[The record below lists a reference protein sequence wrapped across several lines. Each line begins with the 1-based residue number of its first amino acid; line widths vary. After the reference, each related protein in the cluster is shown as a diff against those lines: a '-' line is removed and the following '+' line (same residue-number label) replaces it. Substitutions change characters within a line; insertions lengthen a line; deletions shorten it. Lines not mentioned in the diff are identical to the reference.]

1 MRFSYNWLQSFFDKK
16 PRSRTSS
23 LRGRL
28 PNPEKLAEIL
38 TMHSFEVE
46 GIDQSGNDFVLD
58 IDVLPNRTD
67 CYSHLGMAREI
78 SAILGLKLKEEKW
91 KLEEDKNLKAE
102 NFASIKVFSGC
113 QRYSA
118 RIIFDAKVGESPDWI
133 KERLEVCGIKSINNV
148 VDITNY
154 VMLELGQ
161 PLHAFDFEK
170 IEGRKIVVR
179 FAKKGEK
186 ILTLDEEKY
195 DLNKDILVI
204 ADSKKPIAIAGIK
217 GGKETG
223 ISEKT
228 KIILLESANF
238 DPVTI
243 RRGSIKLD
251 LKTDASMRF
260 SHGLDPNLAEIAIN
274 RAAYLISKISGGK
287 VVKGILDYYPEKN
300 FPKKVRLDSEKIE
313 SLLGIK
319 IPKAEIL
326 KILKNLGFKVN
337 QKFIVEIP
345 TFRRDVS
352 TQEDLIEEIGRI
364 YGYEKI
370 KKKFPISALVPPKKN
385 PEIFWENF
393 VKDILV
399 TLGFTEVYNYSFLS
413 KEDVENFGFLNE
425 ATEIENPISAL
436 YQFLRPSLIPNL
448 IKNVQKNQN
457 DFKEIKIFEIGKI
470 FKNLQPKFGRGEKKA
485 LAGILTGEKFFEV
498 KGVIDTLLKKMGI
511 SNFYF
516 DFYQPTP
523 EESKISI
530 WQIKKSAEIKIDGEE
545 IGFLGEISKKILEKY
560 KIKDK
565 IVAFDI
571 DFEKLAKLATE
582 EHEYQPFSIYPAIVR
597 DISVLVPRD
606 VLVEEV
612 MDVIERT
619 AGSLIR
625 DIDLFDI
632 YEEIESE
639 RKSLAFHIIFQ
650 LRDRAI
656 LPDEAEEALQKIFEN
671 LEKNPNWEVRK
682 K

>member
-1 MRFSYNWLQSFFDKK
+1 MKFSYNWLQSFFDKK
-16 PRSRTSS
+16 
-23 LRGRL
+23 L
-28 PNPEKLAEIL
+28 PKPEKLAEVL

-46 GIDQSGNDFVLD
+46 DVEKFNKDFILD

-67 CYSHLGMAREI
+67 CYSHFGMAREI
-78 SAILGLKLKEEKW
+78 SAILDLKLKEEKW

-102 NFASIKVFSGC
+102 KFASIKVFSGC

-118 RIIFDAKVGESPDWI
+118 RIIFDVKVGESPDWI
-133 KERLEVCGIKSINNV
+133 KERLEACGINSINNV
-148 VDITNY
+148 VDVTNY
-154 VMLELGQ
+154 VMLEVGQ

-170 IEGRKIVVR
+170 IEGKKVIVR
-179 FAKKGEK
+179 FAKRREK
-186 ILTLDEEKY
+186 ILSLDDEEY
-195 DLNKDILVI
+195 DLDKDILVI

-228 KIILLESANF
+228 KVILLESANF
-238 DPVTI
+238 DPVVI

-251 LKTDASMRF
+251 LRTDASMRF
-260 SHGLDPNLAEIAIN
+260 SHGLDPNLTEIAVN
-274 RAAYLISKISGGK
+274 RAAYLISKICGGK
-287 VVKGILDYYPEKN
+287 VARGILDYYPKKVL
-300 FPKKVRLDSEKIE
+300 PKKIKLEVEKVE
-313 SLLGIK
+313 SLLGTK
-319 IPKAEIL
+319 IQKQKIL
-326 KILKNLGFKVN
+326 KILKSLGFKVN
-337 QKFIVEIP
+337 QKFIVEVP

-352 TQEDLIEEIGRI
+352 IQEDLIEEIGRI
-364 YGYEKI
+364 HGYEKI
-370 KKKFPISALVPPKKN
+370 EKKFPVSALVPPKKN

-393 VKDILV
+393 VKDVLV
-399 TLGFTEVYNYSFLS
+399 SLGFTEVYNYSFLS
-413 KEDVENFGFLNE
+413 KEDIENFGFEKE
-425 ATEIENPISAL
+425 AIEIENPASAF
-436 YQFLRPSLIPNL
+436 YQFLRPSLIPGL
-448 IKNVQKNQN
+448 IKNVQKNQAE
-457 DFKEIKIFEIGKI
+457 FSEMKIFEIGKV
-470 FKNLQPKFGRGEKKA
+470 FKNKDEKKA
-485 LAGILTGEKFFEV
+485 LAGVITGERFFEA

-516 DFYQPTP
+516 DFYEPTP

-545 IGFLGEISKKILEKY
+545 VGFLGEISRKILEKY

-582 EHEYQPFSIYPAIVR
+582 EHEYEPFSIYPAIVR
-597 DISVLVPRD
+597 DISVLVPKD
-606 VLVEEV
+606 VLVEDV
-612 MDVIERT
+612 MNVIEET
-619 AGSLIR
+619 AGKLIR

-632 YEEIESE
+632 YEEIEEE

-650 LRDRAI
+650 LKDRAI
-656 LPDEAEEALQKIFEN
+656 LPEEVEEAFQKIVEN